1 MITLVVRFGK
11 KMSGA
16 EVGTRNFRSCNSL
29 VVVVVLITWL
39 SVMVISL
46 IWCSHGKAPTF
57 VYNKYISKYGSLSG
71 YWPCMA
77 AVWSFLDRNLP
88 QKASQ
93 ISSPLFQ
100 QINTYHPMLRLFA
113 QSLFTWG
120 PSFIPCEFFE
130 IFPPASSGPH
140 NFTLPFGVANYQ
152 IQWVSIW

>member
-1 MITLVVRFGK
+1 MAENGHLKTLEMTDF
-11 KMSGA
+11 
-16 EVGTRNFRSCNSL
+16 
-29 VVVVVLITWL
+29 
-39 SVMVISL
+39 
-46 IWCSHGKAPTF
+46 PF

-100 QINTYHPMLRLFA
+100 QINIYHPMLRLFA

-152 IQWVSIW
+152 IQWVSI